1 MKKNIELSSHQ
12 YYRLIKIEFCKSSLT
27 ILFLSIFSYFMLP
40 LSTEVDYLVFFGFG
54 FFCFINS
61 ISHFFSAFKKFI
73 YNINFDEENNL
84 ITINYFDFFKD
95 KTVYLNISE
104 TSFSIY
110 YNFVD
115 SMGDVKVLD
124 IKSNKVRFK
133 LSIPKKIQKDYEI
146 LINAF
151 IDLKKYGAKQIKVG

>member
-12 YYRLIKIEFCKSSLT
+12 YYRIIKIEFCKSSLGLLLLLIIFNFFLELKT
-27 ILFLSIFSYFMLP
+27 MEDFLFLTALGLIYFIFS
-40 LSTEVDYLVFFGFG
+40 VIDFF
-54 FFCFINS
+54 NR
-61 ISHFFSAFKKFI
+61 FKQFI
-73 YNINFDEENNL
+73 YNLNIDEENNL

-110 YNFVD
+110 YKGVD
-115 SMGDVKVLD
+115 GIRDVKVLD
-124 IKSNKVRFK
+124 IKSNKVRIK
-133 LSIPKKIQKDYEI
+133 VGIPKKYEKDYQI